1 MLAVS
6 VCTQFFQMTWRQNPT
21 PAAQALRRNQLFG
34 DYLLLNIP
42 PNSESECFV
51 ILVAGAVE
59 VEVADI

>member
-1 MLAVS
+1 
-6 VCTQFFQMTWRQNPT
+6 MTWRQNPT